1 VGGRLVKRD
10 GRIEPTPRRAD
21 PEEKAATNPRKMD

>member
-1 VGGRLVKRD
+1 MMKRD

-21 PEEKAATNPRKMD
+21 PEEKAATQPRKMD